1 MLNIA
6 LFGTSADPP
15 TAGHQAI
22 LSWLSQQFDYVA
34 VWASDNPFKSH
45 QTPLDH
51 RSAMLRLLIQDIEP
65 SRHNIN
71 LHPELSSPRT
81 LITVEQAQKQWSEAN
96 LTFTIGTD
104 LVAQLPTWYRVEDLL
119 QQVKL
124 LVIPRPGYPL
134 NDNDLAELRQLGAKI
149 AIADLTGPA
158 ISSTAYRQAGHSEAL
173 SPTVEAYIH
182 QEQLYACQE
191 TAPKRVQIR

>member
-1 MLNIA
+1 MRKIA

-22 LSWLSQQFDYVA
+22 LSWLSQHFDYVA

-45 QTPLDH
+45 QTPLEH

-65 SRHNIN
+65 PRHNIS

-81 LITVEQAQKQWSEAN
+81 LITVEQAKKQWPDAD
-96 LTFTIGTD
+96 LTLTIGAD
-104 LVAQLPTWYRVEDLL
+104 LVTQLSTWYRIKDLL

-134 NDNDLAELRQLGAKI
+134 KDNDLAELRQLGATI

-158 ISSTAYRQAGHSEAL
+158 ISSTAYREAGQAEAL

-182 QEQLYACQE
+182 QEQLYACQD
-191 TAPKRVQIR
+191 TAPKRVPIR